1 MFLKFLS
8 FVLLVNA
15 SNGALV
21 YRDDIDTLV
30 DYVNDYINYT
40 NYYTLPTDN
49 SDSVSVIDETIYE
62 HGSYDFVI
70 VGGGTA
76 GSLLAR
82 RLSEVSDW
90 KVLVLEAGSNGN
102 DFTDIPFMNLF
113 TRNSEFNWGYKTVPQ
128 SNSCFGMVNKQCVYP
143 TGKGLGGTS
152 IIGDS
157 VYARGNRADLD
168 EWESLG
174 LDGWG
179 YEDLLPYYKKTEKIE
194 IEDYEKDYHGTDG
207 LLRVNYTYPNPLDYD
222 AYLEASQLS
231 GLKSLDYNGKN
242 QIGISKFQWTVA
254 FNTKVTAGNAF
265 LTPIL
270 DTQTNLE
277 VVLNAFVTNINFSDL
292 KATGVQFVKDGK
304 KYRATA
310 SKEVILSAGPIN
322 SPQLLMLSGVGP
334 KNELE
339 ELGIKVVKDLP
350 VGVELVDHPVYV
362 GLYIRTNL
370 TADPGTVK
378 SNLEGWTKG
387 LGYYTTVFSADNI
400 AFINTKN
407 PGVEPPNAEIL
418 TINNPT
424 SVPPATFYNLNDN
437 YTTLFSTFNTL
448 TDFLVYCI
456 NLQPKSRGWLKLKS
470 NNPADFPLI
479 NPAYLSDANDEDIQ
493 VLYESIQ
500 FVLNLTKSEPLQA
513 INATVVAQAPDCEYL
528 REESEKEYWYCAIRS
543 LTSTLYH
550 PSTTTKMGTSESNSV
565 VDVNMKVHGI
575 SNLRVVD
582 AGSMPKL
589 VRGHP
594 LAVIWAMAEKIAD
607 AIKEKYINNLEV

>member
-15 SNGALV
+15 SNGALL

-49 SDSVSVIDETIYE
+49 SDSVSVTDETIYE

-128 SNSCFGMVNKQCVYP
+128 SNSCLGMVNKQCVYP

-194 IEDYEKDYHGTDG
+194 IKDYEKDYHGTDG

-270 DTQTNLE
+270 DT
-277 VVLNAFVTNINFSDL
+277 
-292 KATGVQFVKDGK
+292 
-304 KYRATA
+304 
-310 SKEVILSAGPIN
+310 
-322 SPQLLMLSGVGP
+322 
-334 KNELE
+334 
-339 ELGIKVVKDLP
+339 
-350 VGVELVDHPVYV
+350 
-362 GLYIRTNL
+362 
-370 TADPGTVK
+370 
-378 SNLEGWTKG
+378 
-387 LGYYTTVFSADNI
+387 
-400 AFINTKN
+400 
-407 PGVEPPNAEIL
+407 
-418 TINNPT
+418 
-424 SVPPATFYNLNDN
+424 
-437 YTTLFSTFNTL
+437 
-448 TDFLVYCI
+448 
-456 NLQPKSRGWLKLKS
+456 
-470 NNPADFPLI
+470 
-479 NPAYLSDANDEDIQ
+479 
-493 VLYESIQ
+493 
-500 FVLNLTKSEPLQA
+500 
-513 INATVVAQAPDCEYL
+513 
-528 REESEKEYWYCAIRS
+528 
-543 LTSTLYH
+543 
-550 PSTTTKMGTSESNSV
+550 
-565 VDVNMKVHGI
+565 
-575 SNLRVVD
+575 
-582 AGSMPKL
+582 
-589 VRGHP
+589 
-594 LAVIWAMAEKIAD
+594 
-607 AIKEKYINNLEV
+607 